1 MKSLFVQD
9 AHRTHTNTDPS
20 LGKQRDD
27 AMTLEYTDMS
37 QLAMAYRGHPELR
50 PKRGTH
56 HPPSP
61 LNLGIA
67 ASATPPT

>member
-37 QLAMAYRGHPELR
+37 QLAMA
-50 PKRGTH
+50 
-56 HPPSP
+56 
-61 LNLGIA
+61 
-67 ASATPPT
+67 